1 MALARPLLPEGQLPL
16 APDTP
21 TGGPPMTRTVATSA
35 LETTRALLAAADT
48 DIAAFFDFFT
58 DDCEFRMANNQVVRG
73 RDAMQAWVAR
83 YLGSVAG
90 MRHVL
95 LEEWAAD
102 DVAAVRVEVTYSMAN
117 GTEFTLPAV
126 TRTRVRDGKVTEYLI
141 FMDPSPVEAA
151 SD

>member
-1 MALARPLLPEGQLPL
+1 
-16 APDTP
+16 
-21 TGGPPMTRTVATSA
+21 MTRTVATSA

-48 DIAAFFDFFT
+48 DISAFFDFFT

-73 RDAMQAWVAR
+73 RDAIQAWVAR

-90 MRHVL
+90 MRHVV

>member
-1 MALARPLLPEGQLPL
+1 
-16 APDTP
+16 
-21 TGGPPMTRTVATSA
+21 MTRTAASSA
-35 LETTRALLAAADT
+35 LETTRALLSAADS
-48 DIAAFFDFFT
+48 DIAAFFGFFS
-58 DDCEFRMANNQVVRG
+58 DDCEFRMANNEVVRG
-73 RDAMQAWVAR
+73 REAIQAWVAR

-90 MRHVL
+90 MRHVV

-126 TRTRVRDGKVTEYLI
+126 TRTRVRDGKVTECLI